1 MTNEDVLALARAGFT
16 AQQIAALGQVTTPS
30 PSPSPSPA
38 TATATDNGT
47 GMDANDVV
55 QKAANQIVTQLQAL
69 GINQSNQPPVQTTN
83 DILASIINPPNK
95 EEKKNG

>member
-1 MTNEDVLALARAGFT
+1 MTTEDVLALARAGFT

-30 PSPSPSPA
+30 PSPSPAP
-38 TATATDNGT
+38 ATATDNGT
-47 GMDANDVV
+47 GMDANEVV

-95 EEKKNG
+95 EENKNG